1 MNDKVFLEA
10 KRLYDLGFPV
20 LWIKKNSKAP
30 AGGSGWQERRD
41 DWATLAK
48 TYQKGFGVGCQTG
61 KNAELPSGRFLA
73 MIDLDLK
80 SRDMTHR
87 NEAKAA
93 FIAAFGEDILKA
105 PCVESGNGR
114 RYLLT
119 TREPVDAFKGPKSEA
134 RVRVFMPS
142 LVGRADKGKVDP
154 SVESGEITQAEY
166 DKGWRIRPA
175 WEIDIMGTGRQ
186 GVLPPSLHPDTDS
199 LYVWKN
205 KLASEDDLPRLKPSM
220 LKALGA
226 VTSKSTGGS
235 DKVRSDAPAFEPVPY
250 NLFGNANLSD
260 EMIELIQSGQERD
273 ENGKLFHVNK
283 SDKLYSACMALMRAG
298 FSDMEILTILTDKDN
313 VLGATAYA
321 PEHRNTKNRRNAAQW
336 VYQYTLLRARKE
348 VSGDRVFEGI
358 PIGPTPKLNKEKTR
372 EQLNEVTARPWK
384 NQLKRKAP
392 PKGAEDFV
400 QGPILPLIENIT
412 LIIENAVSP
421 LALKRNEFKNC
432 DNLGALVPWDENAR
446 IGDEV
451 KDDDIPRIQRWLS
464 TTWGFEPTKTTV
476 EAALTCI
483 ATDNKFH
490 PIKDYY
496 DNLPAWDGKPRLD
509 TFLADYFGCEEDASY
524 LSALFRKWMLAA
536 VWRIYE
542 PGTQFD
548 HMLVL
553 QGRKGLRKSTF
564 GRVLFGDE
572 YFTDDI
578 PELKKGAD
586 AALALGGNHC
596 VEFSELSH
604 LRRDQIDIVKA
615 FITRRIDKVRPP
627 YGRRFVTRMRSNVL
641 LGTVNDD
648 NFLVKDSEDD
658 RRFQVVVALK
668 LLNIKRLKR
677 ERDQLW
683 AEALQLYRFSDEK
696 IFLSRKH
703 EDYASSRRKSHL
715 IENES
720 DAMIFAILDA
730 VKTDYL
736 NNHFDAILSGHF
748 SVHDL
753 FREGWPLQK
762 WRGLSGREIGFA
774 TASLRKIGF
783 ENVRTKNA
791 RYWKLPKELI
801 DAIVK

>member
-20 LWIKKNSKAP
+20 LWIRKNSKAP
-30 AGGSGWQERRD
+30 VHNGWSSARE
-41 DWATLAK
+41 DWTTLEK
-48 TYQKGFGVGCQTG
+48 TYRKGFGVGCQTG
-61 KNAELPSGRFLA
+61 RNAELPSGRFLA

-80 SRDMTHR
+80 SRDMVHR

-93 FIAAFGEDILKA
+93 FIEAFGEDTLKA

-119 TREPVDAFKGPKSEA
+119 TREPIDPFKGPKSSA
-134 RVRVFMPS
+134 RVKVFMPS
-142 LVGRADKGKVDP
+142 LVGRADAGKVDP
-154 SVESGEITQAEY
+154 SVESGELTQKDF

-205 KLASEDDLPRLKPSM
+205 KLASEEDLPRLKPSM

-226 VTSKSTGGS
+226 SATASKSSGS
-235 DKVRSDAPAFEPVPY
+235 DTVRSDAPAFEPVAY
-250 NLFGNANLSD
+250 NLFGNPNLSD
-260 EMIELIQSGQERD
+260 DMIELIQSGQERGTD
-273 ENGKLFHVNK
+273 GKLFHVNK
-283 SDKLYSACMALMRAG
+283 SDKLYSVCMALMRAG

-313 VLGATAYA
+313 VLGQTAYA

-348 VSGDRVFEGI
+348 VSGDRVFEGV

-372 EQLNEVTARPWK
+372 EQVNELTQRPWK
-384 NQLKRKAP
+384 NQLKRKSP
-392 PKGAEDFV
+392 PKGADDSV
-400 QGPILPLIENIT
+400 LGPVLPLIENIT
-412 LIIENAVSP
+412 LIIENTVSP
-421 LALKRNEFKNC
+421 IALKRNEFKNC

-509 TFLADYFGCEEDASY
+509 TFLADYFGCEEEPEY
-524 LSALFRKWMLAA
+524 LAALFRKWMLAA

-542 PGTQFD
+542 PGAQFD

-553 QGRKGLRKSTF
+553 QGEKGLRKSTF

-604 LRRDQIDIVKA
+604 LRRDQIDIIKA
-615 FITRRIDKVRPP
+615 FITRRIDKIRPP

-641 LGTVNDD
+641 LGTVNDE
-648 NFLVKDSEDD
+648 NFLVKDSEND

-668 LLNIKRLKR
+668 LLDIKRLER

-683 AEALQLYRFSDEK
+683 AEALQLYRFSSER
-696 IFLSRKH
+696 IYLSRKH

-715 IENES
+715 IENDS
-720 DAMIFAILDA
+720 DAMVFAILEA
-730 VKTDYL
+730 VRTDHT
-736 NNHFDAILSGHF
+736 NNHFDGILNSRL

-753 FREGWPLQK
+753 FREGWALQK
-762 WRGLSGREIGFA
+762 WRGMSGREVSFA
-774 TASLRKIGF
+774 TAALKKIGF
-783 ENVRTKNA
+783 EGYRTKTA
-791 RYWKLPKELI
+791 RFWKLPREKIIEVI
-801 DAIVK
+801 K